1 MKPGGNKAAWIDI
14 TVTLHDDMVHW
25 PTDPAV
31 SIKRVHDMEQGYGHN
46 LSAISMGVHTGTH
59 MDAPLHFIK
68 QGRGIDQMP
77 PDIAM
82 GRARVIEIK
91 DAESIKPEE
100 LEQHHIRRGERI
112 LFRTPNSPD
121 AWKSDAFIENFVFV
135 SDEAARFLV
144 QRGVKLVGVDY
155 LSVGGYHVDG
165 TQVHQILLGGGIW
178 LLEGLDLSQVSAG
191 YYDLVCLPLRIWQ
204 GDGAPARA
212 ILRPVR

>member
-1 MKPGGNKAAWIDI
+1 MKPNGNKAAWIDI

-31 SIKRVHDMEQGYGHN
+31 SIKRIHDMEQGYGNN
-46 LSAISMGVHTGTH
+46 LSAISMGAHTGTH
-59 MDAPLHFIK
+59 MDAPLHFIQ

-91 DAESIKPEE
+91 DTESIKPEE
-100 LEQHHIRRGERI
+100 LEQHRIRRGERI
-112 LFRTPNSPD
+112 LFRTPNSPNI
-121 AWKSDAFIENFVFV
+121 WKSDAFIDDFVFV
-135 SDEAARFLV
+135 SNEAARFLV
-144 QRGVKLVGVDY
+144 KCGIKLVGVDY

-165 TQVHQILLGGGIW
+165 AQIHQTLLGGGIW
-178 LLEGLDLSQVSAG
+178 LLEGLDLSLVTAG
-191 YYDLVCLPLRIWQ
+191 YYDLICLPLRIRQ

-212 ILRPVR
+212 ILRPV